1 MILPMNEI
9 LKAALDRDIE
19 DINEAMSDFLSFS
32 DPDYEVLAESMRYS
46 AINAGK
52 RVRPFLTLEFCRLFG
67 GKAYTAIPFACAI
80 EMVHTYSLIHDDL
93 PCMDD
98 DDLRR
103 GKPTNHIVYGESTAL
118 LAGDALLTAAFETVT
133 EADLDPKLICE
144 AVKSIA
150 YCSGFSGM
158 IGGQQMDLLGEETK
172 YTLDQVSKVHAKKT
186 GALIYCACVLGAL
199 AAGYTE
205 GSDQFRAA
213 EEYAEAVGLAFQ
225 ITDDILDVYGTEQD
239 MGKPVGSDV
248 YNGKTTYIS
257 LMSKEE
263 AYDLAK
269 KLTEHA
275 KDAISG
281 FESKAVLS
289 HFADYLLERTK

>member
-1 MILPMNEI
+1 MQMNEI
-9 LKAALDRDIE
+9 LKTVLDRDIE
-19 DINEAMSDFLSFS
+19 DINEAISDFLSVS
-32 DPDYEVLAESMRYS
+32 DPDFEVLSESMRYS
-46 AINAGK
+46 AISNGK

-67 GKAYTAIPFACAI
+67 GKAYSAMPFACAI

-118 LAGDALLTAAFETVT
+118 LAGDALLTAAFETLT
-133 EADLDPKLICE
+133 EATLDPKIICD
-144 AVKSIA
+144 AVKTLA
-150 YCSGFSGM
+150 YCSGASGM
-158 IGGQQMDLLGEETK
+158 IGGQQMDLLGEENK
-172 YTLDQVSKVHAKKT
+172 YNLDQLTKVHAKKT

-205 GSDQFRAA
+205 GSEQYRAA

-239 MGKPVGSDV
+239 MGKPVGSDA

-257 LMSKEE
+257 LMSKED
-263 AYDLAK
+263 AFDLAR

-275 KDAISG
+275 KEAIDH
-281 FESKAVLS
+281 FEGNAVLNL
-289 HFADYLLERTK
+289 FADYLLDRTK